1 MRATGWHFWIDRG
14 GTFTDVIG
22 RAPDGTLSACKVLSE
37 DPQRA
42 SDAAIAGIRQL
53 MQVAEDSALPVSD
66 IACVKMGTTV
76 ATNALLERKGEPPLL
91 AITRGFADQLRIGY
105 QNRPDIFAMHIEL
118 PTLLYSR
125 VIEIDERIGAHG
137 ETVERLDET
146 RTRHALQSAYDD
158 GLRAVA
164 IVLMHG
170 YAFPA
175 HEMAVARIA
184 REVGFTQ
191 VSVSHEVSPL
201 MKLVS
206 RGDTTVVD
214 AYLSPVLR
222 RYVSQVEAALPGVP
236 LYFMQSNG
244 GLALARQFRGKD
256 AILSGPAGGI
266 IGMARTALAA
276 GASHVIGFD
285 MGGTSTDVSHFA
297 GEFERVYETVV
308 AGVRV
313 RAPMMS
319 IHTIAAGGGSIL
331 QFEDG
336 RFRVGPESAGAV
348 PGPACYGRG
357 GPLTVTDCNVAL
369 GRIDARHFPHVFGK
383 DGKQPLDVAGVQE
396 RFAALAEEVSRATGE
411 TFSAE
416 RVASGFLQVA
426 VTNMANAI
434 RKVSIERGHD
444 VTRYTLQSFGGAGG
458 QHACMVADA
467 LGMREV
473 LIHPFAGVL
482 SAFGMGLADV
492 SAMRE
497 LAIEC
502 ELSSSG
508 VDVATARFSELAEQA
523 SAAIREHV
531 ARGQKPQIVREA
543 LLKYQGTD
551 TPINVA
557 WGSID
562 EMRQRF
568 EAQYQQRFGFL
579 MRGRGLLIDAI
590 CVSAV
595 APSATDALA
604 TNAMETAAA
613 NAGASDEVQLW
624 SDGRRHRA
632 LVLPRAQ
639 MRADAPYAGPLLI
652 TEANATT
659 VVDVGWRAVQH
670 RDGNL
675 HLTRADAARHT
686 SDARVHAPTQADPAL
701 LEVFNGLFMSI
712 AEQMG
717 TRLQQTA
724 YSVNIKE
731 RLDFSCALFDA
742 NANLIAN
749 APHMPVHLG
758 SMGESVRW
766 VVERNAGKMQPGD
779 AYVLNDPF
787 HGGTHLPDVT
797 VVTPVFVGAGAKR
810 PAFFV
815 ASRGHHADIGGI
827 SPGSMPPFS
836 TRLEDEGV
844 LIDNVKLVSAGAF
857 QEDAMRALLLSG
869 PHPVRNV
876 SQNLAD
882 MRAQVAANAKG
893 AEEIARMVDQYGLAT
908 VNAYMQWV
916 QDNAADAVRR
926 AIKRLAGRGSLH
938 QGKFVLPMDNGA
950 QIVVEATLDADAGEA
965 TIDFTGTSAQIESN
979 YNAPSA
985 VVYAAVL
992 YVFRLLVDN
1001 DIPLNAGCLKPLKI
1015 IIPPRSMLNPVPPAA
1030 TVAGNVETSQ
1040 CITDALLGALG
1051 VMAASGGT
1059 MNNFTF
1065 GNAQHQ
1071 YYETVSGGTG
1081 AGANFDGCSAVQAHM
1096 TNSRL
1101 TDPEVLEFRFPVRV
1115 DAHRI
1120 RRGSG
1125 GAGRHRGG
1133 DGAERRIRFLEPM
1146 SAAILAGNRR
1156 NAPLGQ
1162 RGGSPGATGAN
1173 WIERADGRV
1182 DQLGYADEAAVQ
1194 SGDVFVLQTPGG
1206 GGFGNAR

>member
-53 MQVAEDSALPVSD
+53 MQVAEDSALPVSE

-76 ATNALLERKGEPPLL
+76 ATNALLERKGEPTLL

-105 QNRPDIFAMHIEL
+105 QNRPDIFALHIEL

-137 ETVERLDET
+137 EMVEPLDET
-146 RTRHALQSAYDD
+146 RTRHALQSAYDA

-170 YAFPA
+170 YAFPT
-175 HEMAVARIA
+175 HEVAVARIA
-184 REVGFTQ
+184 HDVGFTQ
-191 VSVSHEVSPL
+191 VSVSHEVSPM

-222 RYVSQVEAALPGVP
+222 RYVTQVEAALPGVP

-244 GLALARQFRGKD
+244 GLAPARQFRGKD

-276 GASHVIGFD
+276 GASNVIGFD

-297 GEFERVYETVV
+297 GEFERVYETLV

-336 RFRVGPESAGAV
+336 RFRVGPESAGAF

-383 DGKQPLDVAGVQE
+383 DSKQPLDVTGVQD

-411 TFSAE
+411 PFSAE

-497 LAIEC
+497 IAIER
-502 ELSSSG
+502 ELDADG
-508 VDVATARFSELAEQA
+508 IATATERFVPITEQA
-523 SAAIREHV
+523 CAAIGEHL
-531 ARGQKPQIVREA
+531 AAGKRPQILREA

-579 MRGRGLLIDAI
+579 MPGRRLLIDAI

-595 APSATDALA
+595 AISATDALA
-604 TNAMETAAA
+604 AAGLA
-613 NAGASDEVQLW
+613 TTTTIVSAPDEVQLW
-624 SDGRRHRA
+624 SDGSSHNA
-632 LVLPRAQ
+632 SVLPRAD
-639 MRADAPYAGPLLI
+639 MRAEVPYPGPLLI

-659 VVDVGWRAVQH
+659 VVDAGWQAVQR

-675 HLTRADAARHT
+675 HLTRADAARRT
-686 SDARVHAPTQADPAL
+686 SDARAHAPTQADPAL

-742 NANLIAN
+742 DANLIAN

-758 SMGESVRW
+758 SMGESVRS
-766 VVERNAGKMQPGD
+766 VVARNTGNMRPGD

-797 VVTPVFVGAGAKR
+797 VVTPVFVGADADR

-844 LIDNVKLVSAGAF
+844 LIDNAKLVSAGTF

-876 SQNLAD
+876 DQNLAD

-893 AEEIARMVDQYGLAT
+893 AEEIARMVDLYGFAT

-926 AIKRLAGRGSLH
+926 AIKRLAAARSLH
-938 QGKFVLPMDNGA
+938 DGKFVLPMDNGA
-950 QIVVEATLDADAGEA
+950 QIVVEVTLDADAGRA
-965 TIDFTGTSAQIESN
+965 TIDFTGTSPQLESN

-992 YVFRLLVDN
+992 YVFRLLVDS
-1001 DIPLNAGCLKPLKI
+1001 DIPLNAGCLDPLTI
-1015 IIPPRSMLNPVPPAA
+1015 IIPARSMLNPQPPAA

-1040 CITDALLGALG
+1040 CITDAIIGALG

-1081 AGANFDGCSAVQAHM
+1081 AGAGWNGCSAVQAHM

-1115 DAHRI
+1115 DTHRI

-1125 GAGRHRGG
+1125 GGGMHHGG
-1133 DGAERRIRFLEPM
+1133 DGAERRIRFLEAM
-1146 SAAILAGNRR
+1146 NAAILAGNRR
-1156 NAPLGQ
+1156 TAPFGC
-1162 RGGSPGATGAN
+1162 GGGESGAVGAN
-1173 WIERADGRV
+1173 WVERADGTV
-1182 DQLGYADEAAVQ
+1182 HALGHADETAVEP
-1194 SGDVFVLQTPGG
+1194 GDVFVLLTPGG
-1206 GGFGNAR
+1206 GGFGKAG